1 MKCAN
6 LHNLKIQ
13 DGGGRHLE
21 FRKIVNNFI
30 LEKDIC
36 IKLGRMMHQGHD
48 QKLKPEVN
56 SRDVIK

>member
-1 MKCAN
+1 VPNA
-6 LHNLKIQ
+6 LNLKIQ
-13 DGGGRHLE
+13 VGGGRHLG
-21 FRKIVNNFI
+21 FRENVNNFI